1 MLFHSLLIIF
11 TKQKITFNLIK
22 CLGEALLIN
31 IPANY
36 QIQISVK
43 LSGEKP
49 ETRTVLR
56 SADWSER
63 LRDCPEHYFYSVR
76 NTNVFPRS
84 EEAPEISLML
94 LIYESGSETDN
105 S

>member
-31 IPANY
+31 IQANY
-36 QIQISVK
+36 QI
-43 LSGEKP
+43 
-49 ETRTVLR
+49 
-56 SADWSER
+56 R